1 MLPQHEFTDVL
12 KQWPVTPQDT
22 HCHRHIR
29 VSCIWLLRINTSRSL
44 SQNQLLNSS
53 LGLFHFWNVAIP
65 AKPPEFVGSAALRAM
80 QHSSSLP
87 SLEGRCS
94 RLVESA
100 LYVARGLGVE
110 AISAGRGLGFSK
122 IDSPGDGNF
131 LIVPSY
137 RNLNTNNWLAIGL
150 NDEILKR
157 SDFPFECY
165 SCLWVN
171 MLRSGNPLRI
181 ERDLWCTTGQVV
193 AKKPLLRWFCFH
205 TERRT
210 FHLPVPKGWE
220 LSKLPTPDSQESP
233 LYKDLQNGYWDA
245 AYLGVGEAWFKGR
258 CSNLT
263 SLRVMSFPLRL
274 PMRFAHNSDG
284 SISFWSAAQ
293 SDAWHSKI
301 WTEPQYFAN
310 LGSLST
316 ALRKSS
322 EKGIS

>member
-1 MLPQHEFTDVL
+1 
-12 KQWPVTPQDT
+12 
-22 HCHRHIR
+22 
-29 VSCIWLLRINTSRSL
+29 
-44 SQNQLLNSS
+44 
-53 LGLFHFWNVAIP
+53 
-65 AKPPEFVGSAALRAM
+65 M

-100 LYVARGLGVE
+100 LYVARGWVRFGVFKNWFTRRWNFFTGFD
-110 AISAGRGLGFSK
+110 SAKLRKFEYKQL
-122 IDSPGDGNF
+122 IGNW
-131 LIVPSY
+131 PK
-137 RNLNTNNWLAIGL
+137 WW
-150 NDEILKR
+150 ILKR
-157 SDFPFECY
+157 SDFAIECY
-165 SCLWVN
+165 SGLWVN

-193 AKKPLLRWFCFH
+193 AKKPLLHWFCFH

-210 FHLPVPKGWE
+210 FQLPVPKGWA
-220 LSKLPTPDSQESP
+220 LPKLPTPDSQESP

-245 AYLGVGEAWFKGR
+245 AYLGLGEAWFKGR
-258 CSNLT
+258 CSNPT

-301 WTEPQYFAN
+301 WTE
-310 LGSLST
+310 T
-316 ALRKSS
+316 AKFRKSGKLKYCTS
-322 EKGIS
+322 